1 MHRLNYQHLFYFWTA
16 AREGGITRAS
26 EKLGLAQ
33 PTISGQITVFE
44 ETIGSQLLKKDGR
57 KLILTETGRTVF
69 NYAEEIFS
77 LGNELSNTLKG
88 ASNNRSLRLT
98 IGIADSLPKL
108 LVYRLIEPALKLNR
122 PVQITCYEDKK
133 EHLLAELSH
142 HGIDLIFSDGPA
154 ANNLGARVHNHFIG
168 VSNIGVFS
176 SPNLAQRYR
185 DDFPWSLKSAPLI
198 LPTRNTELRRS
209 LDQWFEDK
217 VIAPRVVAEIVDSAL
232 MKTFASS
239 GAGIIFAPV
248 SVRNQIRN
256 QYDLDLIGET
266 SEINERFYAITIR
279 RKIEHEA
286 VKIILENAKNWL
298 K

>member
-108 LVYRLIEPALKLNR
+108 LVYRLIEPALKLDR

-133 EHLLAELSH
+133 EHLLVELSH

-217 VIAPRVVAEIVDSAL
+217 VIAPRVVAEIADSAL

-286 VKIILENAKNWL
+286 VKIILENAKNCL

>member
-16 AREGGITRAS
+16 TREGGITRAS

-108 LVYRLIEPALKLNR
+108 LVYRLIEPALKLDR

-217 VIAPRVVAEIVDSAL
+217 VIAPRVVAEIADSAL

>member
-1 MHRLNYQHLFYFWTA
+1 MHRLNYQHLYYFWTA

-33 PTISGQITVFE
+33 PTISGQIAVLE
-44 ETIGSQLLKKDGR
+44 ESLGSQLLKKDGR

-88 ASNNRSLRLT
+88 VSNNRVLRLT

-108 LVYRLIEPALKLNR
+108 LVYRLIEPALKIDR
-122 PVQITCYEDKK
+122 PVQIICYEDKK
-133 EHLLAELSH
+133 EHLLKELSH
-142 HGIDLIFSDGPA
+142 HGIDLIISDGPA
-154 ANNLGARVHNHFIG
+154 ANSLGVQAHNHFIG
-168 VSNIGVFS
+168 ASNIAVFS
-176 SPNLAQRYR
+176 SPILAQEYKV
-185 DDFPWSLKSAPLI
+185 DFPWSLKGAPLI
-198 LPTRNTELRRS
+198 LPTRNTEMRRS
-209 LDQWFEDK
+209 IDQWLENK
-217 VIAPRVVAEIVDSAL
+217 AITPRIVAEIEDSAL

-248 SVRNQIRN
+248 SVKTQIKN
-256 QYDLDLIGET
+256 QYSLEFIGET
-266 SEINERFYAITIR
+266 SEINERFYAITVR

-298 K
+298 N

>member
-108 LVYRLIEPALKLNR
+108 LVYRLIEPALKLDR

-176 SPNLAQRYR
+176 SPNLAQWYR

-217 VIAPRVVAEIVDSAL
+217 VIAPRVVAEIADSAL